1 MTGSQRI
8 EFLITVNPQGSDLT
22 LGEPQVPPPPNGAIR
37 TFLLGLLWDGAT
49 TGQIHS
55 MAIKTLGMHP
65 VWQVIYVLSLIY
77 SLHPPYKGDT
87 LVHLHFTE
95 VKWFAQTLPTGQ
107 WQSKNQHPK

>member
-8 EFLITVNPQGSDLT
+8 ESLITVNTQGSYLT
-22 LGEPQVPPPPNGAIR
+22 LGEPQFPPRPNGAIR
-37 TFLLGLLWDGAT
+37 TFLLGLLWDGVT
-49 TGQIHS
+49 IGQIHS

-87 LVHLHFTE
+87 VVHLHFIE
-95 VKWFAQTLPTGQ
+95 VKWFAQTLPTSQ
-107 WQSKNQHPK
+107 WQSRNLHSK